1 MEEETA
7 RRNGRVSQNEEEEEK
22 DKHDGVEL
30 FILTARVTNKISVIL
45 CGVEIFKGYFDLSFN
60 LIYSVFGLIYAG
72 LNILKIRYI

>member
-45 CGVEIFKGYFDLSFN
+45 CGVEIF
-60 LIYSVFGLIYAG
+60 
-72 LNILKIRYI
+72 